1 MEEQTNKVVEV
12 KNSLDFNLKI
22 FEEGIEVN
30 LLSDANVS
38 QIEVFD
44 INGKLLASQ
53 KYSGTSRIYTVL
65 VDIPAGNFIVILKN
79 KEEGIV
85 AKKKFYKSS

>member
-1 MEEQTNKVVEV
+1 VPAPQLFDLTP
-12 KNSLDFNLKI
+12 
-22 FEEGIEVN
+22 
-30 LLSDANVS
+30 NVS